1 MLSAGVLHTAL
12 LFVMAAGLAVA
23 QPVWPHYSV
32 EQEHFEVLKMRFSMP
47 LNPAAVY
54 DVSCGDSEQ
63 RIVFHDQNVAQLSIC
78 GGIAGSVTKC
88 QGSPPSTVGHSG
100 SAKFELSPVHTGAAV
115 NISKDRWE
123 QCVRAARSV
132 CPTGSMAGT
141 CRGGATSGDLRF
153 SLEHS

>member
-1 MLSAGVLHTAL
+1 MH
-12 LFVMAAGLAVA
+12 
-23 QPVWPHYSV
+23 P
-32 EQEHFEVLKMRFSMP
+32 R
-47 LNPAAVY
+47 
-54 DVSCGDSEQ
+54 

-100 SAKFELSPVHTGAAV
+100 SAKFELSPVHAGAAV

>member
-1 MLSAGVLHTAL
+1 MVSTGVVRTVL
-12 LFVMAAGLAVA
+12 LFIMASLAVA

-32 EQEHFEVLKMRFSMP
+32 EQEHFEVLKMRSSMP
-47 LNPAAVY
+47 LNPSAVY

-78 GGIAGSVTKC
+78 GGIAGSETKC
-88 QGSPPSTVGHSG
+88 RGAPAATTGHSG
-100 SAKFELSPVHTGAAV
+100 SAKFSLEPVNDGAAV

-132 CPTGSMAGT
+132 CPTGSMSGT
-141 CRGGATSGDLRF
+141 CRGGATSGDLKF
-153 SLEHS
+153 TLEHS